1 MSGIKIVIGVDI
13 GGTNTGFGLVD
24 QSGKILA
31 KDAMPTHAEQPAEEF
46 FRRLFEKIDF
56 LLHENPDRFDV
67 CGVGIGAPNANYYT
81 GRIENPPNLSWK
93 IVDVVALV
101 KKYIDIPVAL
111 TNDANA
117 AALGEMRFGN
127 ARGMKNFI
135 EITLGTGLG
144 SGIIVNGE
152 LVYGHDGFAGEM
164 GHLMIE
170 RDGRVCGCGK
180 RGCLEA
186 YASASG
192 LARTAIELLATET
205 DKSPLRAIPTQQITS
220 KSVYEAAI
228 AGDAIAKKAFEITG
242 RLLGETLANSVEYL
256 SPEAIFLFGGMA
268 AAGDLIF
275 RPAKEHM
282 EKNLL
287 PIFQNKVKIL
297 PSGLAE
303 NEAAILGAGALIWHE
318 LSKNT

>member
-1 MSGIKIVIGVDI
+1 MSGIKIVVGVDI
-13 GGTNTGFGLVD
+13 GGTNTGFGLVEP
-24 QSGKILA
+24 SGKILA
-31 KDAMPTHAEQPAEEF
+31 KGAMPTHAEQPAEDF
-46 FRRLFEKIDF
+46 FRRLFEEID
-56 LLHENPDRFDV
+56 LLFRENPERFEV

-93 IVDVVALV
+93 VVDVVAIV
-101 KKYIDIPVAL
+101 KKYLDVPVAL

-117 AALGEMRFGN
+117 AALGEMQFGN
-127 ARGMKNFI
+127 ARGMKNFV

-170 RDGRVCGCGK
+170 RDGRACGCGK
-180 RGCLEA
+180 RGCFEA
-186 YASASG
+186 YVSATG
-192 LARTAIELLATET
+192 LARTAIELLVTET
-205 DKSPLRAIPTQQITS
+205 DKSSLRAIPTQQITS

-228 AGDAIAKKAFEITG
+228 SGDVIAQKAFEITG
-242 RLLGETLANSVEYL
+242 RLLGETLANTVEYL

-275 RPAKEHM
+275 KPAKEHM

-287 PIFQNKVKIL
+287 PIFRNKVKIL

-318 LSKNT
+318 LSKNV